1 MEVVRLYKTS
11 ELCDLFGVTRQ
22 SIYKWRQAGMPV
34 AIDNSKNGLIRGKTI
49 RYDIDDVIS
58 WLNRTDRDDLIHTN
72 NSTHSDNSIHEHPMG
87 AGFAH
92 KDYK

>member
-58 WLNRTDRDDLIHTN
+58 WLNYTDRDDLI
-72 NSTHSDNSIHEHPMG
+72 HSDNSIHEHPMG

>member
-11 ELCDLFGVTRQ
+11 ELCDMFGVTRQ

-34 AIDNSKNGLIRGKTI
+34 AIDNSKN
-49 RYDIDDVIS
+49 DVIA
-58 WLNRTDRDDLIHTN
+58 WLNRTDRDDLIH
-72 NSTHSDNSIHEHPMG
+72 SDNSIHEHPLG